1 MKSKFIVLKGF
12 GVRPP
17 MVALLQTNGSFGA
30 KFQPLSRT
38 ASLLIT
44 PKGNL
49 YTYSKTYDNHTDSFE
64 SEWCS
69 VLDGIQ
75 YAIRKGQ
82 RAIELENDN
91 MSVIRSL
98 VSQQEPR
105 RPHFAVYF
113 EEINR
118 CAEGLDYLS
127 VRWIPRRL
135 NRAHDI
141 FRLAT

>member
-1 MKSKFIVLKGF
+1 MNSKFSVLKGF
-12 GVRPP
+12 GIRPP
-17 MVALLQTNGSFGA
+17 LVALLQTDGSYGA

-38 ASLLIT
+38 TSLLVT
-44 PKGNL
+44 PKGHI
-49 YTYSKTYDNHTDSFE
+49 YTYSKTYDSHTDSYE

-75 YAIRKGQ
+75 YAMRKGEGS
-82 RAIELENDN
+82 IELENGN
-91 MSVIRSL
+91 MSVISSL
-98 VSQQEPR
+98 VTQQEPT

-135 NRAHDI
+135 NRAHGI
-141 FRLAT
+141 FRLPS